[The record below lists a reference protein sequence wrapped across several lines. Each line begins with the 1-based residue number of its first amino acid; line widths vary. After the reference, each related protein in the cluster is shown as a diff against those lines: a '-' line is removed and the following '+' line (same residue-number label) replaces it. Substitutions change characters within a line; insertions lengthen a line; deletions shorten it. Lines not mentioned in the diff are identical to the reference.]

1 MKKELLFQ
9 LLDSDLNS
17 NQSLIVESTLID
29 ILVKERIEA
38 VMSRI
43 KDAVYKEVEDM
54 SIEDKVKTL
63 KEKLGH
69 EE

>member
-63 KEKLGH
+63 KEKLSH